1 MTKEMN
7 MMIMRFIER
16 TMEEH
21 MCMVIAN
28 YEAKDY
34 ENAHLYMERTCTYG
48 DARKVLLN
56 GGTKEDIKNLAKK
69 YFSVVGKTHVWYA
82 YNAVYEEMNE
92 IEQFI
97 KCGLYKT
104 NAEREAE
111 NQQWISVDER
121 LPEKEGYYLVTSRT
135 FEEDFE
141 TNLCEYGYNINDI
154 WKGSSRLMKDGSAFG
169 EMWHGE
175 IDNVQETIAWMPL
188 PKPAKFE

>member
-16 TMEEH
+16 NMEEN
-21 MCMVIAN
+21 MFMAVTMYGYRDYAN
-28 YEAKDY
+28 GHTYI
-34 ENAHLYMERTCTYG
+34 ERLCAYG
-48 DARKVLLN
+48 HTRKILLN
-56 GGTKEDIKNLAKK
+56 GGTKEDIQKLADE
-69 YFSVVGKTHVWYA
+69 YCGKGKSHIWFA
-82 YNAVYEEMNE
+82 YNNVAKEIDS

-104 NAEREAE
+104 NTECEAE

>member
-7 MMIMRFIER
+7 MLIMRFIER

-111 NQQWISVDER
+111 NQ
-121 LPEKEGYYLVTSRT
+121 
-135 FEEDFE
+135 
-141 TNLCEYGYNINDI
+141 
-154 WKGSSRLMKDGSAFG
+154 
-169 EMWHGE
+169 
-175 IDNVQETIAWMPL
+175 
-188 PKPAKFE
+188 

>member
-111 NQQWISVDER
+111 NQQWIPVSER
-121 LPEKEGYYLVTSRT
+121 LPDKACYCIIS
-135 FEEDFE
+135 
-141 TNLCEYGYNINDI
+141 NEYGNVCCDVYYP
-154 WKGSSRLMKDGSAFG
+154 RDGFFDR
-169 EMWHGE
+169 EK
-175 IDNVQETIAWMPL
+175 VVAWMPL

>member
-7 MMIMRFIER
+7 MLIMRFIER

-111 NQQWISVDER
+111 NQQWIFVGDR
-121 LPEKEGYYLVTSRT
+121 LPEPNVDVLLCDKWGDITIGWLDTGWLGVKHDCFVTNYDS
-135 FEEDFE
+135 EYHK
-141 TNLCEYGYNINDI
+141 LSEYG
-154 WKGSSRLMKDGSAFG
+154 
-169 EMWHGE
+169 
-175 IDNVQETIAWMPL
+175 AWMPL

>member
-16 TMEEH
+16 NMEE
-21 MCMVIAN
+21 
-28 YEAKDY
+28 
-34 ENAHLYMERTCTYG
+34 YMSMAVAMYGYG
-48 DARKVLLN
+48 DYVNGHTYIERVCAYGHTRKILLD
-56 GGTKEDIKNLAKK
+56 GGTKEDIQKLADE
-69 YFSVVGKTHVWYA
+69 YFNTGKSHIWFA
-82 YNAVYEEMNE
+82 YNEVAKEISS

-104 NAEREAE
+104 NEEREAE
-111 NQQWISVDER
+111 NFRWISVDER

-175 IDNVQETIAWMPL
+175 IDNVQETIAWMYL